1 MGSAS
6 GALFTVW
13 EVVFPVLLPVS
24 RYGPG
29 LASSLSALTV
39 INKDTHFLGFSLIF
53 LKDLPA
59 GGKENEII
67 NHCWHVKGLG
77 AASLGEAVMQF
88 QAYREHRAAYRDKF
102 CCEL

>member
-13 EVVFPVLLPVS
+13 EVVFPVLLPLS

-29 LASSLSALTV
+29 LASSLSVLKV
-39 INKDTHFLGFSLIF
+39 INKDTHFLGFSPVF

-59 GGKENEII
+59 SGKESETI
-67 NHCWHVKGLG
+67 NNCWHVKGLG
-77 AASLGEAVMQF
+77 AARLGEAEMQV
-88 QAYREHRAAYRDKF
+88 QAYREHGAAYRDKF
-102 CCEL
+102 CCQW